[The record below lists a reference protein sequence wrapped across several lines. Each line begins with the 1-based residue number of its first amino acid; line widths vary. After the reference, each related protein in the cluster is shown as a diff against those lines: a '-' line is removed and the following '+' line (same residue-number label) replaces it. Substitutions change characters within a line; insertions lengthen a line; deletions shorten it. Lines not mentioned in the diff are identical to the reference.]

1 MTICCFMF
9 GGGLQ
14 PELSNISMFIGPVS
28 DEEYE
33 WMQTNHI
40 PKPNGQIYQIDIS
53 HRFQAN
59 WVLDNQ
65 H

>member
-1 MTICCFMF
+1 M
-9 GGGLQ
+9 
-14 PELSNISMFIGPVS
+14 SMFIEPVC

-59 WVLDNQ
+59 WVPDNQ